1 MARNIKLFIKFG
13 IQEKETITRKKTS
26 SDVFNESKK
35 PGIIIELSFFFWI
48 YISIKAK
55 MPAVKNTKPGKKYIP
70 HNLFLTLTI
79 GKKRRLTPIVRS
91 INILRRSSFLKPPTL
106 RRALDNK
113 NKNESKF
120 NKNTK
125 PNNGISLV
133 ITLHKY

>member
-1 MARNIKLFIKFG
+1 MAKIL
-13 IQEKETITRKKTS
+13 
-26 SDVFNESKK
+26 V
-35 PGIIIELSFFFWI
+35 
-48 YISIKAK
+48 
-55 MPAVKNTKPGKKYIP
+55 VKNTKPGKKYIP
-70 HNLFLTLTI
+70 HNLFLTLII
-79 GKKRRLTPIVRS
+79 GNKRRLTPIVRS